1 MELKALKFSKR
12 RVLFLFIDK
21 IKLYKFYG
29 GCLLI
34 VVCAFALIFTPLRLP
49 ASRWLH
55 TRLILSNANLVTE
68 LKALK
73 FSSRRVFF
81 VFIDKIKL

>member
-12 RVLFLFIDK
+12 RVFILFIDK
-21 IKLYKFYG
+21 IKLHKVYG
-29 GCLLI
+29 GSLSI

-49 ASRWLH
+49 ASR
-55 TRLILSNANLVTE
+55 RLTYPIDLSKAKLVTE

-73 FSSRRVFF
+73 FSNRRVFF